1 MMRASKK
8 RERDLIRVA
17 KQVFKPENMPEA
29 GSSTTVSL
37 TPVKSP
43 AVIPSFVL
51 FVALTAVYLLIVFSH
66 VAIHP
71 LQMGS
76 GSHFIL
82 LADGW
87 LHGHLDV
94 EGTPPQL
101 ADFTQYHGHWYVAFP
116 PLPAILLL
124 PIVAIFHLSYQS
136 LITLSFSIGMGV
148 INIWLMRQVLLRFVQ
163 KQAPETQFVT
173 VAWLLVFFAIGTEL
187 LYATMQGN
195 VWYIAH
201 VVATTFVLLYISETL
216 GKQRAWLAGIFLGLA
231 SLSRST
237 TLFTFPFFLV
247 WTFAQAK
254 QAMPVGTDLSR
265 PGSNPPPKGR
275 DKSVPTRNRPS
286 QENTSESVPLRVP
299 WLLLARQWVIF
310 GSVLAVFLV
319 GMLLYNYARF
329 GSLLDFGYNNMHV
342 DPLVRGGLHKY
353 RQFSI
358 HFLRT
363 NFRFMLL
370 EPPKFLQKFPYVTFS
385 PFGTSIFLTMPAL
398 FLAFL
403 GFRRREQR
411 WLAVALLAACIL
423 PALLLLLYFNT
434 GWYQFGYRFALD
446 FLPFLFLLAALGM
459 KERPTWGTK
468 LLIILSVLINVWGY
482 IVFTYFKPPLLG

>member
-1 MMRASKK
+1 MRECKGI
-8 RERDLIRVA
+8 ERTHIKVA
-17 KQVFKPENMPEA
+17 KQVFKQ
-29 GSSTTVSL
+29 GSVSKAASATVR
-37 TPVKSP
+37 PVPVESNAAKLSI
-43 AVIPSFVL
+43 AVFGV
-51 FVALTAVYLLIVFSH
+51 LTAIYLFIVISQIS
-66 VAIHP
+66 IHHP
-71 LQMGS
+71 QMGG

-87 LHGHLDV
+87 LHGHLYV
-94 EGTPPQL
+94 EGTPPQF
-101 ADFTQYHGHWYVAFP
+101 ADFTNYHGHWYVAFP

-124 PIVAIFHLSYQS
+124 PFVAIFHLSYQTI
-136 LITLSFSIGMGV
+136 ITLFFSIGMG
-148 INIWLMRQVLLRFVQ
+148 ILNIWLMRIVLLRFVQ

-201 VVATTFVLLYISETL
+201 VVATTFVLLYISEML
-216 GKQRAWLAGIFLGLA
+216 GKQRAWLAAIFLGLA

-247 WTFAQAK
+247 WTFAQTK
-254 QAMPVGTDLSR
+254 LGR
-265 PGSNPPPKGR
+265 PQGDAPPIHEAASDESSYGR
-275 DKSVPTRNRPS
+275 G
-286 QENTSESVPLRVP
+286 VPLRAP

-310 GSVLAVFLV
+310 GSVLAVFLG

-342 DPLVRGGLHKY
+342 DPLVGGGLHKY
-353 RQFSI
+353 GQFSI

-370 EPPKFLQKFPYVTFS
+370 EPPKFLHQFPYVTFN

-459 KERPTWGTK
+459 KERPTWIAK
-468 LLIILSVLINVWGY
+468 LLIILSVLIDVWGY
-482 IVFTYFKPPLLG
+482 VVFSYFKPPLLG

>member
-1 MMRASKK
+1 MRECKGI
-8 RERDLIRVA
+8 ERTHIKVA
-17 KQVFKPENMPEA
+17 KQVFKQGNVSKAA
-29 GSSTTVSL
+29 GATVR
-37 TPVKSP
+37 PVPVESNAAKLSI
-43 AVIPSFVL
+43 AVFGV
-51 FVALTAVYLLIVFSH
+51 LTAIYLFIVISQIS
-66 VAIHP
+66 IHHP
-71 LQMGS
+71 QMGG

-87 LHGHLDV
+87 LHGHLYV
-94 EGTPPQL
+94 EGTPPQF
-101 ADFTQYHGHWYVAFP
+101 ADFTNYHGHWYVAFP

-124 PIVAIFHLSYQS
+124 PFVAIFHLSYQTI
-136 LITLSFSIGMGV
+136 ITLFFSVGMG
-148 INIWLMRQVLLRFVQ
+148 ILNIWLMRIVLLRFVQ

-201 VVATTFVLLYISETL
+201 VVATTFVLLYISEML
-216 GKQRAWLAGIFLGLA
+216 GKQRAWLAAIFLGLA

-247 WTFAQAK
+247 WTFAQRRK
-254 QAMPVGTDLSR
+254 
-265 PGSNPPPKGR
+265 
-275 DKSVPTRNRPS
+275 
-286 QENTSESVPLRVP
+286 EPLV
-299 WLLLARQWVIF
+299 WLRQWVIF
-310 GSVLAVFLV
+310 GSVLAVFLA

-342 DPLVRGGLHKY
+342 DPLVGGGLHKY
-353 RQFSI
+353 GQFSI

-370 EPPKFLQKFPYVTFS
+370 EPPKFLQKFPYVTFN
-385 PFGTSIFLTMPAL
+385 PFGTSIFLTMSAL

-459 KERPTWGTK
+459 KERPTWIAK

-482 IVFTYFKPPLLG
+482 VVFSYFKPPLLG